1 MFLKEM
7 EIPKKTWLRGDHL
20 NNQKD
25 SNVDKDID
33 DNLNDGVIEE
43 VIILF
48 LFKTHIYYSWC
59 TVNLFFLFFKILS
72 PARHY
77 DA

>member
-20 NNQKD
+20 NNVKD

-33 DNLNDGVIEE
+33 ENLNDGVIEE
-43 VIILF
+43 PVITMPDGTLCQVQLIDEGEEVRRMF
-48 LFKTHIYYSWC
+48 LKLC
-59 TVNLFFLFFKILS
+59 V
-72 PARHY
+72 
-77 DA
+77 